1 MNKRNLVS
9 GVRQPYSVDLPV
21 RRPTPALRLTISLG
35 GSVKR
40 RHFLAASIAAS
51 TLAAA
56 GETVAQV
63 STTGVS
69 ATGAPASPRREFYQ
83 LRRYNLLSGPQLK
96 LTESYFSSA
105 LIPAVARLGLGPVG
119 AFKLDIGPETPA
131 YYLLIPGPALEPLA
145 ELDLRLSEDAEFLKA
160 ADPFW
165 NATSVAPAFQRVEIS
180 LLAAFEGWPKLT
192 PPAAAATKAKRIF
205 QLRTY
210 ESPSNGEHVRKVEMF
225 HSGEFEIFLN
235 AGCHPVF
242 FGDTLVGSRMPN
254 LTYMLS
260 FGDLAELD
268 AKWDVFRND
277 PAWKKLSSNPRY
289 AFDPIVTNI
298 TNLILSPLDCSQI

>member
-1 MNKRNLVS
+1 M
-9 GVRQPYSVDLPV
+9 
-21 RRPTPALRLTISLG
+21 
-35 GSVKR
+35 KR

-56 GETVAQV
+56 GDTVAQV
-63 STTGVS
+63 S
-69 ATGAPASPRREFYQ
+69 ATGSPTSPRREFYQ

-96 LTESYFSSA
+96 LTENYFSSA
-105 LIPAVARLGLGPVG
+105 LIPALARLGLGPVG

-131 YYLLIPGPALEPLA
+131 YYLLVPGPSIEPLVQ
-145 ELDLRLSEDAEFLKA
+145 LDLRLPDDAEFLA
-160 ADPFW
+160 AAAPFW
-165 NATSVAPAFQRVEIS
+165 NATSTAPAFQRADIS
-180 LLAAFEGWPKLT
+180 LLSAFMGWPKVT
-192 PPAAAATKAKRIF
+192 PPVAAATKAKRIF

-210 ESPSNGEHVRKVEMF
+210 ESPSDGEHIRKVEMF

-235 AGCHPVF
+235 AGFHPTF
-242 FGDTLVGSRMPN
+242 FGDTLIGSRMPN

-260 FGDLAELD
+260 FADLAELD

-277 PAWKKLSSNPRY
+277 PAWKKLSSNPRF
-289 AFDPIVTNI
+289 AFDQIVTNI